1 MEKSF
6 GTRLAELRKQQG
18 WTQGDVAQYLTEQG
32 WPVKTQAVSKWEKD
46 TTLPN
51 AAEFLIL
58 CKLYRITDVQRT
70 FLQTEHGGER
80 KLRSLPLYSLAVSAG
95 TGQFLE
101 NAGYDMVEVGSEV
114 SPQADFGVRI
124 AGDSMA
130 PRFVNGQIVW
140 VHRQNTLEH
149 GQIGIFGYDG
159 SAYCKRLELHRQAP
173 RLCSLNPAYAPI
185 PMTESV
191 RPCGRVI
198 GVLGEGDLVG

>member
-18 WTQGDVAQYLTEQG
+18 WTQGEVARRLTEQG

-58 CKLYRITDVQRT
+58 CKLYRVTDVQRT
-70 FLQTEHGGER
+70 FLQPEHSEER
-80 KLRSLPLYSLAVSAG
+80 RLRSLPLYSLAVSAG

-114 SPQADFGVRI
+114 SAQADFGVRI

-140 VHRQNTLEH
+140 VRRQSTLEL
-149 GQIGIFGYDG
+149 GEIGIFYLNGQ
-159 SAYCKRLELHRQAP
+159 SFCKRLAREHGSPL
-173 RLCSLNPAYAPI
+173 LVSLNHAYAPLAVG
-185 PMTESV
+185 PDDEF
-191 RPCGRVI
+191 RVF
-198 GVLGEGDLVG
+198 GKVVG

>member
-18 WTQGDVAQYLTEQG
+18 WTQGEVARLLTEQG

-58 CKLYRITDVQRT
+58 CKLYRVTDVQRT
-70 FLQTEHGGER
+70 FLHTEVTEER
-80 KLRSLPLYSLAVSAG
+80 RIRSLPLYSLAVSAG

-101 NAGYDMVEVGSEV
+101 NAGYDMVEVGGEV
-114 SPQADFGVRI
+114 SAQADFGVRI

-140 VHRQNTLEH
+140 VRRQTTLEL
-149 GQIGIFGYDG
+149 GEIGIFFLNGQG
-159 SAYCKRLELHRQAP
+159 FCKRLGQENGLP
-173 RLCSLNPAYAPI
+173 LLLSLNHTYAPL
-185 PMTESV
+185 
-191 RPCGRVI
+191 RV
-198 GVLGEGDLVG
+198 GEEDEFRVFGKVVG

>member
-18 WTQGDVAQYLTEQG
+18 WTQGEVARLLTEQG

-58 CKLYRITDVQRT
+58 CKLYRVTDVQRT
-70 FLQTEHGGER
+70 FLHPEVTEER
-80 KLRSLPLYSLAVSAG
+80 RIRSLPLYSLAVSAG

-101 NAGYDMVEVGSEV
+101 NAGYDMVEVGGEV
-114 SPQADFGVRI
+114 SAQADFGVRI

-140 VHRQNTLEH
+140 VRRQSTLEPGEIGVFFLN
-149 GQIGIFGYDG
+149 GQGF
-159 SAYCKRLELHRQAP
+159 CKRLSRENGMPL
-173 RLCSLNPAYAPI
+173 LVSLNHAYAPL
-185 PMTESV
+185 
-191 RPCGRVI
+191 RVSEEDEFRVF
-198 GVLGEGDLVG
+198 GKVVG